1 MAEENNTKDPE
12 WQKHAKGNFTTNVEP
27 ECCKTGQL
35 RFALN
40 HACMSLVIERE
51 EVLVVALVIG
61 CIYWYW
67 SSHLVVLHPL
77 ISIFLYA
84 YLDCKN

>member
-1 MAEENNTKDPE
+1 MADLYRRND
-12 WQKHAKGNFTTNVEP
+12 TTRYDQQ
-27 ECCKTGQL
+27 CFLTSS
-35 RFALN
+35 
-40 HACMSLVIERE
+40 SLKFVFFC
-51 EVLVVALVIG
+51 VLVVALVIG